1 MMTSDINLKT
11 GISMTKKHNILCTGL
26 CAATLFLTATGAMA
40 GKKTQ
45 DPSTGGQLNQC
56 WGQIASQVAKL
67 DTSGVDANGGGMGVH
82 TRAANGQGTT
92 FGDAFGFNTRNEDGN
107 KGRTG
112 VGNVSAGQPHNT
124 APGDGGNGQHAIN
137 NGTDTENGLGFSNI
151 IDPLT
156 GQRGGI
162 TGGQTLECDLP

>member
-1 MMTSDINLKT
+1 MVASDINLKAA
-11 GISMTKKHNILCTGL
+11 ISMIRQSNLLCTAL
-26 CAATLFLTATGAMA
+26 CTATLLLIGTVGAMA

-56 WGQIASQVAKL
+56 WGQIASQIAKL

-82 TRAANGQGTT
+82 TRAASGQGTT
-92 FGDAFGFNTRNEDGN
+92 FGDAFGFNTGG
-107 KGRTG
+107 GRTG

-151 IDPLT
+151 INPLT
-156 GQRGGI
+156 GQPGGI